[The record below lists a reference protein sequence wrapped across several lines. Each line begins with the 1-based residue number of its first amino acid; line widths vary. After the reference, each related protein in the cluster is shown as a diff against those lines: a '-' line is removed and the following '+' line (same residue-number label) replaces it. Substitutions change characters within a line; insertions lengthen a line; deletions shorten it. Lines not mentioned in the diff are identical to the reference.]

1 MEKIMTKVEVYNS
14 DYTKLNHAYIIMY
27 EMYEKLIQCDDADE
41 EILVLLENIL
51 RPLNPA
57 LDKIKSE
64 MTVQTRFKDGSS
76 DDRSLENKNSPSEK
90 TVVEK
95 TKNGGKIFKGLFK

>member
-1 MEKIMTKVEVYNS
+1 MTKVEVYNS

-90 TVVEK
+90 AVVEK